1 MMNPAFFIIDTLS
14 YRFLQSPPESLK
26 AYKAETTK
34 YHAGA
39 SGTGL
44 YRVLLVCNI
53 FRQVNCYVGTLI
65 FRCCKP
71 DIAFVGA
78 GYE

>member
-1 MMNPAFFIIDTLS
+1 MKPCLYCIIDS
-14 YRFLQSPPESLK
+14 VNYRFLQTPPESLK
-26 AYKAETTK
+26 TNKAETTK

-39 SGTGL
+39 EGTGL
-44 YRVLLVCNI
+44 YCMLFANI